1 MTTIAIATPT
11 KAKNITEIKKQSLNM
26 DVGDVNSEDVESLLF
41 LATRVYAL
49 YAAVISIQRL
59 LSTQLSTDST

>member
-1 MTTIAIATPT
+1 
-11 KAKNITEIKKQSLNM
+11 M